1 MFSCELCDISK
12 NTFFTEHLWAT
23 SSVLIDEEKIG
34 KYFSVKSSLRTV
46 DQHYTGKF
54 LVQVWFRQIKTTL
67 LWLFSCKK
75 MTISRTSRSQM
86 LLQKTSGGCFDM
98 WSGPSLHQQISCAM
112 WSQPYSANIVRS
124 SRLHMF
130 FKISLLENFSDFTLK
145 HLWWSFFLIKLQLW
159 RLAILLKRN
168 SNTGVFLSIL
178 RSF

>member
-1 MFSCELCDISK
+1 MKKKLESIFLWKVVWGLSISITQVSFLC
-12 NTFFTEHLWAT
+12 
-23 SSVLIDEEKIG
+23 
-34 KYFSVKSSLRTV
+34 
-46 DQHYTGKF
+46 KF
-54 LVQVWFRQIKTTL
+54 GSGRSRQRCI
-67 LWLFSCKK
+67 WLFSCKK